1 MILIRKIADYK
12 RGNEKTMVEYKCFHC
27 GKKVSEDYLRKKI
40 RCPYCGSK
48 MLYKPRTTKTIV
60 KAR

>member
-1 MILIRKIADYK
+1 
-12 RGNEKTMVEYKCFHC
+12 MVEYKCFQC
-27 GKKVSEDYLRKKI
+27 NKKVTQDYLRKKV

-48 MLYKPRTTKTIV
+48 MLFKPRAVTTKV

>member
-1 MILIRKIADYK
+1 
-12 RGNEKTMVEYKCFHC
+12 MVAYKCFLC
-27 GKKVSEDYLRKKI
+27 NKDVDDTYLRKKV

-48 MLYKPRTTKTIV
+48 MLFKPRTMGTKV

>member
-1 MILIRKIADYK
+1 
-12 RGNEKTMVEYKCFHC
+12 MVTYKCFTC
-27 GKKVSEDYLRKKI
+27 NKKVSVDYIRKSV

-48 MLYKPRTTKTIV
+48 MLFKPRTATTTV

>member
-1 MILIRKIADYK
+1 
-12 RGNEKTMVEYKCFHC
+12 MVLYKCFNC
-27 GKKVSEDYLRKKI
+27 NKEIEDDDLRKKI

-48 MLYKPRTTKTIV
+48 MLFKPRMSTRKV

>member
-1 MILIRKIADYK
+1 M
-12 RGNEKTMVEYKCFHC
+12 MEYKCFDC
-27 GKKVSEDYLRKKI
+27 AKKVSQDYVRKRV

-48 MLYKPRTTKTIV
+48 MLYKPRSVITKV

>member
-1 MILIRKIADYK
+1 
-12 RGNEKTMVEYKCFHC
+12 MVKYKCFDC
-27 GKKVSEDYLRKKI
+27 NKKVTLAGKRV

-48 MLYKPRTTKTIV
+48 MLFKPRTTTTKV

>member
-1 MILIRKIADYK
+1 MSA
-12 RGNEKTMVEYKCFHC
+12 YKCFEC
-27 GKKVSEDYLRKKI
+27 EKTVKEDYTKKRV

-48 MLYKPRTTKTIV
+48 MLYKARVTNTKV

>member
-1 MILIRKIADYK
+1 
-12 RGNEKTMVEYKCFHC
+12 MVEYKCFHC
-27 GKKVSEDYLRKKI
+27 SKIVSSEFLRKKI

-48 MLYKPRTTKTIV
+48 MLFKQRVTSTHV

>member
-1 MILIRKIADYK
+1 
-12 RGNEKTMVEYKCFHC
+12 MVEYKCFQC
-27 GKKVSEDYLRKKI
+27 NKKVSQDYLRKKI

-48 MLYKPRTTKTIV
+48 MLFKPRSVPTKV

>member
-1 MILIRKIADYK
+1 MAS
-12 RGNEKTMVEYKCFHC
+12 YKCFSC
-27 GKKVSEDYLRKKI
+27 EREVKMDYVRKKI

-48 MLYKPRTTKTIV
+48 VLYKVRTVPATV

>member
-1 MILIRKIADYK
+1 MIFFKFYK
-12 RGNEKTMVEYKCFHC
+12 NNDVINMAIKYKCFSC
-27 GKKVSEDYLRKKI
+27 NKNVAQDYIRKNV

-48 MLYKPRTTKTIV
+48 ILYKPRSNSTKV

>member
-1 MILIRKIADYK
+1 
-12 RGNEKTMVEYKCFHC
+12 MVEYKCFDC
-27 GKKVSEDYLRKKI
+27 NKKIPQNLLRRRI

-48 MLYKPRTTKTIV
+48 ILFKSRTVATKV

>member
-1 MILIRKIADYK
+1 
-12 RGNEKTMVEYKCFHC
+12 MVEYKCFNC
-27 GKKVSEDYLRKKI
+27 NRRVSDSYLRKKV

-48 MLYKPRTTKTIV
+48 ILFKARSVITKV

>member
-1 MILIRKIADYK
+1 
-12 RGNEKTMVEYKCFHC
+12 MVDYKCFHC
-27 GKKVSEDYLRKKI
+27 DKSVSEDYLRTRI

-48 MLYKPRTTKTIV
+48 MLYKQPMLTTHV